1 MENKIYLFD
10 TTLRDGQQTTGVNF
24 TVSDKMIIANA
35 LDELGI
41 DYIEGGWP
49 GANPTDDEFFNR
61 NIDFQNSL
69 FTAFGMTRKFGKS
82 AANDPGLNNLINS
95 NASAVCIVGKSS
107 SFQVKEVLG
116 IENKENI
123 LMISD
128 SIAEIK
134 KNNKE
139 PLFDAEHFF
148 DGYKHDKSF
157 AIDCVKSAYEAGARW
172 VVLCDTNGGTLPNE
186 IFDILS
192 DVRKYIPGDHLGIHA
207 HNDTDN
213 AVANSLSAVDAGVRQ
228 VQGTINGLG
237 ERCGNANLISL
248 IPTLVLKTDYL
259 INIDRDKLK
268 SLTKL
273 SKLVDNLL
281 NISSKKQS
289 AYVGD
294 YAFSHK
300 GGLHASA
307 IEKNSTTYEHI
318 NPELVGNERNVIIS
332 NQAGRSNLLNQLK
345 KMSIQLSDEK
355 LNDIL
360 RIIKERE
367 SAGFSYDTAIASF
380 EILVRKELDQIKDF
394 YSLQKF
400 RVTSERRWNAKG
412 LLITE
417 SEATINITISNE
429 VEDRMT
435 VGVGNG
441 PVEAIDSALKKALIS
456 FYPSLESLKLTDFK
470 VMILSS
476 EKGTGAVTR
485 VLIESSDD
493 SNRHWTTIGV
503 SPNIIDASYN
513 AIYDS
518 ITYKLFHD
526 SKKDSES
533 N

>member
-1 MENKIYLFD
+1 MSKKIYIFD

-61 NIDFQNSL
+61 NLKFKNSL
-69 FTAFGMTRKFGKS
+69 FTAFGMTRRPKKS
-82 AANDPGLNNLINS
+82 AANDPGLNSLINS
-95 NASAVCIVGKSS
+95 KASAICIVGKSS
-107 SFQVKEVLG
+107 SFQVKEALG

-123 LMISD
+123 LMISE
-128 SIAEIK
+128 SIKEITK
-134 KNNKE
+134 KNKE
-139 PLFDAEHFF
+139 ALFDAEHFF

-157 AIDCVKSAYEAGARW
+157 AIDCIKSAYEAGARW
-172 VVLCDTNGGTLPNE
+172 IVLCDTNGGTLPNE
-186 IFDILS
+186 IFDIIT
-192 DVRKYIPGDHLGIHA
+192 DVKKYIPGEYLGIHA

-213 AVANSLSAVDAGVRQ
+213 AIANSLSAIDAGVRQ

-237 ERCGNANLISL
+237 ERCGNTNLISL
-248 IPTLVLKTDYL
+248 IPTLILKTEYL
-259 INIDRDKLK
+259 TNINKDKLK

-273 SKLVDNLL
+273 SKLVDDLL
-281 NISSKKQS
+281 NIPSKKQS

-307 IEKNSTTYEHI
+307 IEKNPITYEHI
-318 NPELVGNERNVIIS
+318 NPELVGNERNVIVS
-332 NQAGRSNLLNQLK
+332 NQAGKSNLLNQLN
-345 KMSIQLSDEK
+345 KMSIELSNDK
-355 LNDIL
+355 LNDLL
-360 RIIKERE
+360 RIIKEKE
-367 SAGFSYDTAIASF
+367 SAGYSYDTALASF
-380 EILVRKELDQIKDF
+380 EVLVRKELNQLEDF
-394 YSLQKF
+394 YSLNKF

-412 LLITE
+412 VLITE
-417 SEATINITISNE
+417 SEATINIKVSDNADE
-429 VEDRMT
+429 KMT
-435 VGVGNG
+435 VGIGIG
-441 PVEAIDSALKKALIS
+441 PVEAIDSALRKALIS
-456 FYPSLESLKLTDFK
+456 FYPSLENLKLTDFK

-485 VLIESSDD
+485 VLIESSDE
-493 SNRHWTTIGV
+493 SNKHWTTIGV

-518 ITYKLFHD
+518 INYKLFHD
-526 SKKDSES
+526 LNSK
-533 N
+533 

>member
-35 LDELGI
+35 LDGLGV

-61 NIDFQNSL
+61 NIDFKTSS
-69 FTAFGMTRKFGKS
+69 FTAFGMTRRPNKS
-82 AANDPGLNNLINS
+82 AANDPGLNSLINS
-95 NASAVCIVGKSS
+95 KATSVCLVGKSS
-107 SFQVKEVLG
+107 SFQVKEALG
-116 IENKENI
+116 IKNKENI

-128 SIAEIK
+128 SISEIK
-134 KNNKE
+134 KKNKE
-139 PLFDAEHFF
+139 ALFDAEHFF

-157 AIDCVKSAYEAGARW
+157 AIDCIRSAYEAGARW

-186 IFDILS
+186 VFDIIS
-192 DVRKYIPGDHLGIHA
+192 DVKQYIPGDHLGIHA

-213 AVANSLSAVDAGVRQ
+213 AIANSLSAIDAGVRQ

-237 ERCGNANLISL
+237 ERCGNTNLISL

-259 INIDRDKLK
+259 TNIDKDKDKLK

-273 SKLVDNLL
+273 SKLIDDLL
-281 NISSKKQS
+281 NIPSKKQS

-307 IEKNSTTYEHI
+307 VEKNPTTYEHI

-332 NQAGRSNLLNQLK
+332 NQAGKSNLLNQLN
-345 KMSIQLSDEK
+345 KMSIELSDDK
-355 LNDIL
+355 VNDIL
-360 RIIKERE
+360 KIIKERE
-367 SAGFSYDTAIASF
+367 SAGFSYDIALASF
-380 EILVRKELDQIKDF
+380 EMLVRKELNQIEEF

-412 LLITE
+412 VLITE
-417 SEATINITISNE
+417 SEATINVTVTSTAE
-429 VEDRMT
+429 EKMT

-441 PVEAIDSALKKALIS
+441 PVEAIDSALRKALIS
-456 FYPSLESLKLTDFK
+456 FYPSLENLKLTDFK

-485 VLIESSDD
+485 VLIESTDD
-493 SNRHWTTIGV
+493 SNLHWTTIGV

-526 SKKDSES
+526 LSSKR
-533 N
+533 